1 MDIDQ
6 IVFLIAILNLL
17 GDAVNIARF
26 RSHIPSWIPKANILA
41 IVVCIAFKLLLPV
54 GYAGFASLGVV
65 LIYIALI
72 KLTSGGDR
80 AARSET
86 QRNRSLAPLTKAVMI
101 TTVAGYLY
109 QIYRGATEDAVMMV
123 GVGAMFSP
131 FIEQG
136 EWWRFITAQFLHW
149 GMAHLALNMLGLW
162 FLGPRVEASYGSIRF
177 LLGYL
182 ISGAGGM
189 AIAWAVATFGPA
201 PRVTILLGAS
211 ASVLGLVGMRLAL
224 ARRIYA
230 ESGSIAAKAEVS
242 AMAQILVLQMIF
254 DWMVPQVSS
263 VAHLGGALVG
273 WIFGVLVLR
282 FRVGIS
288 LCNRPFREER

>member
-1 MDIDQ
+1 VDIDQ
-6 IVFLIAILNLL
+6 IIFLIAILNLL

-26 RSHIPSWIPKANILA
+26 RSHIPNWIPKANLLA
-41 IVVCIAFKLLLPV
+41 IALCVAFKLLLPV
-54 GYAGFASLGVV
+54 GFSGFASLGVV
-65 LIYIALI
+65 LIYMALI
-72 KLTSGGDR
+72 KSTSARDR
-80 AARSET
+80 AVQVEI
-86 QRNRSLAPLTKAVMI
+86 QHNRSQAALTKVVMI
-101 TTVAGYLY
+101 TTVAAYLY
-109 QIYRGATEDAVMMV
+109 QVYRGATEDAVMMV
-123 GVGAMFSP
+123 GIGAMFSP
-131 FIEQG
+131 FVEQG

-149 GMAHLALNMLGLW
+149 GVAHLALNMLGLW

-263 VAHLGGALVG
+263 VAHIGGALVG
-273 WIFGVLVLR
+273 WIFGVLVIR
-282 FRVGIS
+282 FPVGVAIFA
-288 LCNRPFREER
+288 PFKR

>member
-1 MDIDQ
+1 VDIDQ
-6 IVFLIAILNLL
+6 IIFLIAILNLV
-17 GDAVNIARF
+17 GDAVNILRF
-26 RSHIPSWIPKANILA
+26 KRHIPSWIPKANILA
-41 IVVCIAFKLLLPV
+41 IAMCIIFKLLLPA

-65 LIYIALI
+65 IIYIAAI
-72 KLTSGGDR
+72 KLSARGSSVPS
-80 AARSET
+80 ARSSI
-86 QRNRSLAPLTKAVMI
+86 RPDRLRAPLTKLLI
-101 TTVAGYLY
+101 TTTIAVYLY
-109 QIYRGATEDAVMMV
+109 QIYHGATDNAVMMV

-149 GMAHLALNMLGLW
+149 GVAHLALNMLGLW
-162 FLGPRVEASYGSIRF
+162 FLGPRVEAAYGSFRF
-177 LLGYL
+177 ILGYL

-189 AIAWAVATFGPA
+189 LIAWAAASYGPA

-230 ESGSIAAKAEVS
+230 ESGSVAAKAEVS

-263 VAHLGGALVG
+263 VAHLGGALCG
-273 WIFGVLVLR
+273 WIIGVFYLR
-282 FRVGIS
+282 LAVKFRAS
-288 LCNRPFREER
+288 